1 MAISTILIIVIPL
14 IILFFFLNIAARV
27 LLERLRQIKRQAE
40 REEALSDS
48 LKLDFTR
55 ESKTLRR
62 VDLEDPKA
70 RILCV
75 DDEEVILDSFRKIL
89 VLDGYAVDTVE
100 TGQEALGLVQQRHYD
115 FVFTDL
121 KMPHMSGT
129 DVAKSVKHLR
139 PDIDVVIITGYASV
153 DTAVECMKYGAMDY
167 VEKPFS
173 EDELRMFTR
182 HALIRRQDRILKQL
196 KPRIHVTG
204 APEPGA
210 MPEGE
215 FAIPGGALVSEG
227 HCWAALAEDGT
238 AKVGLDD
245 FARRAIGRIES
256 IEFPE
261 TGKKVKAGEPLFTVL
276 QGQRK
281 IGFKAPISGT
291 VVMTNAQLTANAGA
305 VEDFAYGGNWVC
317 VIEGDDLDKEL
328 GTLKIGKA
336 AVVFFQ
342 EEVGRFQEF
351 LQNLGVPAS
360 EALKN
365 GALEKLDET
374 GWGKAAEAFFAR

>member
-27 LLERLRQIKRQAE
+27 LLERLRQIKTQAE

-55 ESKTLRR
+55 ESKTLKR

-89 VLDGYAVDTVE
+89 VLDGYAVD

-196 KPRIHVTG
+196 QPRIHVTG

-215 FAIPGGALVSEG
+215 FTIPGGALVSEG
-227 HCWAALAEDGT
+227 HCWASLAEDGT

-245 FARRAIGRIES
+245 FARKAIGRIES

-261 TGKKVKAGEPLFTVL
+261 TGQKVKAGEPLFTVV
-276 QGQRK
+276 QGQRR
-281 IGFKAPISGT
+281 IGFQAPISGT
-291 VVMTNAQLTANAGA
+291 VVMTNAQLTTNAGA
-305 VEDFAYGGNWVC
+305 IEDFAYGGNWIC
-317 VIEGDDLDKEL
+317 VVEGDDLDAEL

-336 AVVFFQ
+336 AVAFFQ
-342 EEVGRFQEF
+342 EEVGRFQQF
-351 LQNLGVPAS
+351 LQNAGVPAS
-360 EALKN
+360 EALKT
-365 GALEKLDET
+365 GALGKLDDS
-374 GWGKAAEAFFAR
+374 GWNKATEAFFGRA